1 MRKYLLLVALM
12 VNGSDTHSF
21 VHRRSLAP
29 VQHAATN
36 TSAPNV
42 EVTLQ
47 EVPQEV
53 LKPESGFQDFL
64 QFGQE
69 PSVQPQPQR
78 ETTRI
83 NRPVRSE
90 VKARNSEPARSNGT
104 ALRQAPQ
111 KRTTGPAFRGQFYS
125 PQVPLSIDPGLIS
138 RWNQNQ

>member
-1 MRKYLLLVALM
+1 M
-12 VNGSDTHSF
+12 
-21 VHRRSLAP
+21 
-29 VQHAATN
+29 QHAATN

-47 EVPQEV
+47 EVPQTRV
-53 LKPESGFQDFL
+53 RPESGFQDFL

-69 PSVQPQPQR
+69 PSVQPKRPQPQK
-78 ETTRI
+78 ETL
-83 NRPVRSE
+83 
-90 VKARNSEPARSNGT
+90 RSNGT